1 MQISK
6 IRKKYV
12 ITKNIITM
20 LKTTKN
26 SCKKLP
32 ASLEINLILS
42 NVHIYDY
49 ELIINPQS
57 FCKMIIRSESVGQ
70 PSDLFSLSKQIHN
83 IILMRKQWIW
93 TQYKLFY
100 FPYTILFIILILRR
114 VIRIFCNLINK
125 YFPKLLIFALLT

>member
-1 MQISK
+1 MKNQRYLSFDLLQINK

-12 ITKNIITM
+12 IKVQNIMTM
-20 LKTTKN
+20 LKTTKS

-57 FCKMIIRSESVGQ
+57 FCKMIIRWSESVGQ

-83 IILMRKQWIW
+83 IILMRKQWI
-93 TQYKLFY
+93 
-100 FPYTILFIILILRR
+100 
-114 VIRIFCNLINK
+114 
-125 YFPKLLIFALLT
+125 